1 MEFLSKVAEHHSEWL
16 KVTRAWNTGD
26 LAEDIVQDMYLRLH
40 RYSSADKVLDED
52 GKVNKFYVYCTL
64 RNIFHDYNNEKTKRG
79 QTRIGE
85 GFDLPHEETNRDEVE
100 AYNRL
105 IDTMNEALME
115 LYWFDKDMLMLY
127 VESGLSMRQLSKET
141 NISFKCIFNTLKV
154 GRQQVREQI
163 GEDYE
168 DFRNGDWERV

>member
-1 MEFLSKVAEHHSEWL
+1 MEFLSKVAEHHNEWL

-40 RYSSADKVLDED
+40 KYSSGDKVLDED

-85 GFDLPHEETNRDEVE
+85 GFDLPHEDTDYSEAD

-105 IDTMNEALME
+105 IDTMNESLTD
-115 LYWFDKDMLMLY
+115 LYWFDKDLLMLY
-127 VESGLSMRQLSKET
+127 VESGLSMRQLSEKT

-168 DFRNGDWERV
+168 DFRNGDFERV